1 MKKYSVGVSG
11 ALLRRTLLVMVCEP
25 VVTGI
30 EPEPVKSLPMTD
42 DDRRRIRSWKLVWTG
57 PERRAAPHC
66 VCRVVSLVVSKL
78 AAWEKGSEEHERQ
91 LSTLR
96 AREALMAWLISEPPP
111 DEDVGSCIE

>member
-1 MKKYSVGVSG
+1 
-11 ALLRRTLLVMVCEP
+11 LVMVCEP
-25 VVTGI
+25 VVTGS

-66 VCRVVSLVVSKL
+66 ASCRVVLRVVSKFGNVGDGL
-78 AAWEKGSEEHERQ
+78 RRARTTVC
-91 LSTLR
+91 TLR
-96 AREALMAWLISEPPP
+96 AREALMAWLTSEPPP